1 MNDSAMH
8 TRPDAWQESTES
20 QSKEKE
26 VRKYLRCL
34 VFLST
39 LPSMAHRA
47 LAFFQLLFAKI
58 GSELLFL
65 CHGVQLQTSADKLP
79 KSYGAR

>member
-20 QSKEKE
+20 QSKEEE

-34 VFLST
+34 VFFEHST
-39 LPSMAHRA
+39 FDGTPCLG
-47 LAFFQLLFAKI
+47 FLLTPVRQNRLRVDIFVSRNAI
-58 GSELLFL
+58 TN
-65 CHGVQLQTSADKLP
+65 Q
-79 KSYGAR
+79 R